1 MKKLSDK
8 KKQLFLNLA
17 AANVI
22 GLFYTD
28 LVYDAVTL
36 MNEIGWFE
44 RVKNLAQTL
53 SGNFSLMQKIMYLAA
68 MASPVIVILVGL
80 NVFVLVFFKVQE
92 EIRHLQDAK
101 HGRKKE
107 AN

>member
-1 MKKLSDK
+1 M
-8 KKQLFLNLA
+8 
-17 AANVI
+17 
-22 GLFYTD
+22 
-28 LVYDAVTL
+28 YDAVTL

-44 RVKNLAQTL
+44 RVKTLAQTL

-101 HGRKKE
+101 LGRKKE